1 MAKKTVVAIGVFD
14 GVHRGHQKVL
24 KEAVK
29 IARRLGAK
37 AFAVTF
43 NPHPLFVT
51 SPSNVPPSLISL
63 EHRIKLIYGLNIDR
77 CIVFNFTKD
86 FAGMRPEI
94 FLKDVLVKKINAGWV
109 VVGEDFCFGKD
120 RSADAD
126 FLAQQGKKL
135 GFKVKKLRMLK
146 YKNFLI
152 SSSLVRRLIRQGR
165 LSLAEK
171 LLARPVGI
179 LGTVV
184 KGNSLGASIGFPT
197 ANINPHHEVVP
208 PSGVYV
214 VGVKID
220 NKRYKGVL
228 NIGTRPTFYGRAKRD
243 KEPTIEAHIFD
254 FSKQIYGK
262 IVEVLFLKRLR
273 PEKKFIDKEALARQ
287 IKRDVQKAK
296 EEICIFA

>member
-254 FSKQIYGK
+254 FQNRFMVK
-262 IVEVLFLKRLR
+262 
-273 PEKKFIDKEALARQ
+273 
-287 IKRDVQKAK
+287 
-296 EEICIFA
+296 